1 MNIIYNKILSAKL
14 NGKKLLAVLLDPDKL
29 DLSQVSETV
38 ININQSK
45 VDFIF
50 VGGSTVKNGITD
62 RFVKELKKITKIPLV
77 LFPGDYSQ
85 ITKNADAVL
94 FLSLLSGRNPEYLIE
109 QQIKSVP
116 LLKNSNLEIIPTGYI
131 LADGGVETA
140 VQRVSKTQ
148 PISQRDINEI
158 VQTACAGM
166 YLGNKLIYLEAGSGA
181 KDSVKPE
188 IVRAVKEN
196 INIPLIVGG
205 GIRTNKQL
213 EEIYYN
219 GADLIVV
226 GTAFEENNQNLNK
239 ILKDESIN

>member
-14 NGKKLLAVLLDPDKL
+14 KGKKLLAVLLDPDKL

-131 LADGGVETA
+131 LVDGGVETA

-148 PISQRDINEI
+148 PISQRNINEI
-158 VQTACAGM
+158 VQTSCAGM
-166 YLGNKLIYLEAGSGA
+166 HLGNKLIYLEAGSGA

-226 GTAFEENNQNLNK
+226 GTAFEENNQSLNK

>member
-14 NGKKLLAVLLDPDKL
+14 KGKKLLAVLLDPDKL

-131 LADGGVETA
+131 LVDGGVETA